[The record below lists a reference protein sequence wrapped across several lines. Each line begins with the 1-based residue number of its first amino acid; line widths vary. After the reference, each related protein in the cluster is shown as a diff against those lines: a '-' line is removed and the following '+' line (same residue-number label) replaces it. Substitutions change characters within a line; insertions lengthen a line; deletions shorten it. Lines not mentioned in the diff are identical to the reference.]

1 MRIPTPVQR
10 GQQVGS
16 VTVDPLQPV
25 FQNTQFANNQ
35 ELAQNLGS
43 LGTSLGNTASILD
56 KRRADL
62 DTRAAQAQ
70 IDLAVRQINDPQNGI
85 LSRRGSAA
93 KGSADEIDSIMSGVR
108 GNLNLGGLQ
117 GSSRQA
123 VETLLKSTTESLYNR
138 VAQFELGQLD
148 VYDRELS
155 EARVAGA
162 ADTAA
167 ADPLN
172 NDAYQTGYLQA
183 HDAGVL
189 MAEQKGAK
197 QGDALYDQTVKKQTS
212 IVVLSRVDALA
223 NTSAKGAKDFLE
235 AAYEAGHIDA
245 TSYSATKAT
254 LQPRIIEENATGIAT
269 QALAI
274 RNGDS
279 LIDPAS
285 PIMKL
290 INQRESGS
298 GGYRALYDQGQTS
311 RFSNV
316 DITKMTVRQLQD
328 FSDPSGSYGQ
338 WVKPRL
344 DPDGYAAQNGLTS
357 TPMGKYQIVGGTLDS
372 LVEEMGLT
380 GDEVFDEALQDKMF
394 ATLMQRR
401 LSKSDTA
408 AGKRTQMRFEWEG
421 FRKVDDAT
429 LDAAIAA
436 FESGDGGNYG
446 TPEDRI
452 AAEPD
457 METRQL
463 AQRLFNAEAS
473 SARASE
479 ERERTAAVDGFYA
492 TLDSMSAADLAST
505 SWDQML
511 SQTERDILGSDVTGL
526 RNWYLAKK
534 GGEKIE
540 TDFAVV
546 NDMMDNA
553 AGINGK
559 TAQMDFMNMNLNTQR
574 AVLSDQTYNDL
585 RETQRVMQA
594 ADQDDDLPDITDA
607 TPTMSQVSSMVDSKL
622 QETGF
627 KPNDADSQ
635 VYGTRLSRQVMSSL
649 QQKALKM
656 KGFKGWTDL
665 DILNEIELQSVRIT
679 VDDGFGGLKDQTNI
693 PLFQIGIDLKNENAT
708 ADDLI
713 NAARDGT
720 VTVGE
725 YVLSAAG
732 MADAKEKYLRENP
745 AFEDVYADDL
755 IEYVY
760 GQLRQ
765 NPAALMGVTSLAD
778 QVEADALADGV
789 ARADAA
795 GRAAQAAATNSAA
808 AKAADAAAAEEA
820 AAAEAAATADKPAD
834 PAQDPAPGASVRRRT
849 APKTEAQLQAEADQ
863 RQIDEARG
871 ARVTGGTTGNSGY

>member
-16 VTVDPLQPV
+16 VTVNPLQPV
-25 FQNTQFANNQ
+25 FQSTQFANNQ
-35 ELAQNLGS
+35 ELSQNLSS
-43 LGTSLGNTASILD
+43 LGNSLGNTASILD

-70 IDLAVRQINDPQNGI
+70 IDLAVREINNPQTGI

-108 GNLNLGGLQ
+108 GNLNLDGLQ

-167 ADPLN
+167 SDPLN

-183 HDAGVL
+183 RDAGVL
-189 MAEQKGAK
+189 MAEQQGAK
-197 QGDALYDQTVKKQTS
+197 QGDALYDQIVQKQTS
-212 IVVLSRVDALA
+212 TVVLSRVDALA
-223 NTSAKGAKDFLE
+223 NTSANGAKDFLE

-245 TSYSATKAT
+245 TSYNATNAA

-269 QALAI
+269 EALAI

-279 LIDPAS
+279 LIDPAT
-285 PIMKL
+285 PIMGL
-290 INQRESGS
+290 IHSRESGS

-316 DITKMTVRQLQD
+316 DITKMTVRQLQS

-344 DPDGYAAQNGLTS
+344 DPEGYAAKNGLTS

-372 LVEEMGLT
+372 LIEEMGLT
-380 GDEVFDEALQDKMF
+380 GDEMFDEALQDKMF

-401 LSKSDTA
+401 LSASTTVE
-408 AGKRTQMRFEWEG
+408 GKREGMRNEWEG
-421 FRKVDDAT
+421 FRSVPDSQ

-446 TPEDRI
+446 TPEERI

-463 AQRLFNAEAS
+463 AQRLFNSEAGAQEAAKS
-473 SARASE
+473 
-479 ERERTAAVDGFYA
+479 RERAA
-492 TLDSMSAADLAST
+492 TLDKFFATMDSFTAEDLLGT
-505 SWDQML
+505 TWNDML
-511 SQTERDILGSDVTGL
+511 SQADRDILGTDVARL
-526 RNWYLAKK
+526 RNFYNDKR
-534 GGEKIE
+534 GGDPII
-540 TDFAVV
+540 TDYNLV

-553 AGINGK
+553 TGINGK
-559 TAQMDFMNMNLNTQR
+559 EAQLEFMNMNLSEGR
-574 AVLSDQTYNDL
+574 ASMSDQVYNEL
-585 RETQRVMQA
+585 RETQRVMQVA
-594 ADQDDDLPDITDA
+594 AQDPDLPDIIDA

-725 YVLSAAG
+725 YVLSAQG

-778 QVEADALADGV
+778 QVEEDALSGSV
-789 ARADAA
+789 ARANEARDAQ
-795 GRAAQAAATNSAA
+795 RAAQTALDTAQAE
-808 AKAADAAAAEEA
+808 DAAAAA
-820 AAAEAAATADKPAD
+820 AAAPPVPD
-834 PAQDPAPGASVRRRT
+834 APPGPSGGASVRRDNR
-849 APKTEAQLQAEADQ
+849 
-863 RQIDEARG
+863 
-871 ARVTGGTTGNSGY
+871 

>member
-1 MRIPTPVQR
+1 MRIPTPAER

-16 VTVDPLQPV
+16 VTVDALQPV

-35 ELAQNLGS
+35 ELSQNLSS
-43 LGTSLGNTASILD
+43 LGNSLRNTASILD

-85 LSRRGSAA
+85 LSRRGAAA
-93 KGSADEIDSIMSGVR
+93 KGSADEIDSLMSGVR
-108 GNLNLGGLQ
+108 GNLNLDGLQ

-167 ADPLN
+167 SDPLN

-183 HDAGVL
+183 RDAGMML
-189 MAEQKGAK
+189 AEQQGAVP
-197 QGDALYDQTVKKQTS
+197 GDALYDQIVSKQTS
-212 IVVLSRVDALA
+212 TVVLSRVDALA
-223 NTSAKGAKDFLE
+223 NTSANGAKDFLE

-245 TSYSATKAT
+245 TSYNATKAA
-254 LQPRIIEENATGIAT
+254 LQPRILEENATTIAT
-269 QALAI
+269 EALAI

-279 LIDPAS
+279 LIDPAT
-285 PIMKL
+285 PIMGL
-290 INQRESGS
+290 IHSRESGS

-344 DPDGYAAQNGLTS
+344 DPNGYAAQNGLTS
-357 TPMGKYQIVGGTLDS
+357 TPMGKYQIVGGTLAS
-372 LVEEMGLT
+372 LIEEMGLT
-380 GDEVFDEALQDKMF
+380 GEEVFDEALQDKMF

-401 LSKSDTA
+401 LSASTTVE
-408 AGKRTQMRFEWEG
+408 GKREGLRNEWEG
-421 FRKVDDAT
+421 FRSVPDSQ

-436 FESGDGGNYG
+436 FESGDGGNYA

-473 SARASE
+473 SARAAE
-479 ERERTAAVDGFYA
+479 ERERTAAVDGYYS
-492 TLDSMSAADLAST
+492 TLDSMSAEDLAAT
-505 SWDQML
+505 TWDQML

-526 RNWYLAKK
+526 RNYYLAKK

-540 TDFAVV
+540 TDYAVA

-553 AGINGK
+553 AGVNGK
-559 TAQMDFMNMNLNTQR
+559 EAQLEFMNMNLNTQR

-585 RETQRVMQA
+585 RETQRVMQVA
-594 ADQDDDLPDITDA
+594 AQDPDLPDITDA

-725 YVLSAAG
+725 YVLSAQG

-778 QVEADALADGV
+778 QVEADALSGSVTRAND
-789 ARADAA
+789 ARDAQ
-795 GRAAQAAATNSAA
+795 RAAQTALDTAQAE
-808 AKAADAAAAEEA
+808 DAAAAA
-820 AAAEAAATADKPAD
+820 AAAPPVPDAP
-834 PAQDPAPGASVRRRT
+834 PAPSGGASVRRDNR
-849 APKTEAQLQAEADQ
+849 
-863 RQIDEARG
+863 
-871 ARVTGGTTGNSGY
+871 